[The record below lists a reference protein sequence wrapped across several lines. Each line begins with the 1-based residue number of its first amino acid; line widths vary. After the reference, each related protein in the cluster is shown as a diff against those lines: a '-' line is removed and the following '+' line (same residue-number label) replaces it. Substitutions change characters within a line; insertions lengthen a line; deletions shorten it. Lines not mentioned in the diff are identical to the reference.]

1 MVRVDYIFSNWI
13 LFWYILFILKIINY
27 NPKFILIIAIIQNSL
42 GLLYKLLYEPIL
54 NSFILAIIILFT
66 KIIPLYSIVNTKIKN
81 KDIYFAILLF
91 IFYNFW
97 IYINETNLYEI
108 IGEINDNQGPLFLF
122 VKSWFPR

>member
-1 MVRVDYIFSNWI
+1 MVRVDYIFSYWI

-42 GLLYKLLYEPIL
+42 GLLYKLLFEPIL

-91 IFYNFW
+91 IF
-97 IYINETNLYEI
+97 I
-108 IGEINDNQGPLFLF
+108 IFGFI
-122 VKSWFPR
+122 

>member
-1 MVRVDYIFSNWI
+1 MVRVDYIFSYWI

>member
-1 MVRVDYIFSNWI
+1 MVRVDYIFSYWI

-27 NPKFILIIAIIQNSL
+27 NPKFIIIIAIIQNSL
-42 GLLYKLLYEPIL
+42 GLLYKLLFEHIL

-108 IGEINDNQGPLFLF
+108 IGEINDNQSPLFLF

>member
-1 MVRVDYIFSNWI
+1 MVRVDYIFSYWI

-108 IGEINDNQGPLFLF
+108 IGEINYNQGPLFLF

>member
-1 MVRVDYIFSNWI
+1 MVRVDYIFSYWI

-42 GLLYKLLYEPIL
+42 GLLYKLLFEPIL

>member
-1 MVRVDYIFSNWI
+1 MLYNGIIFVNNI
-13 LFWYILFILKIINY
+13 M
-27 NPKFILIIAIIQNSL
+27 IA
-42 GLLYKLLYEPIL
+42 
-54 NSFILAIIILFT
+54 
-66 KIIPLYSIVNTKIKN
+66 KIKN

-108 IGEINDNQGPLFLF
+108 IGEINYNQGPLFLF